1 MARKFLAIVFIIAI
15 ITITGCNKANTGKSR
30 LVTEETKISEAAYL
44 PSDIVD
50 AAEIDIVEKMAK
62 SRADYRQG
70 LNALINY
77 YNKAGNNMKMNWA
90 KTELQ
95 QFDEKAQYNYI
106 SEASMAGPQL
116 NAADEIPEANELYA
130 QALELDKKARN
141 LVIIK
146 DSDNLRLAL
155 RKYNQLIKNY
165 PTSDKIDDAAYKSA
179 RIYEH
184 FKDYEIALVYY
195 QRTYQWNPQTSYP
208 AKYRSAWLLDYH
220 LRRRDQALLLY
231 QEAAKNKNI
240 SATYRDYADTRAKEL
255 TKVIIPENN

>member
-1 MARKFLAIVFIIAI
+1 MARKFLAIVFISAI
-15 ITITGCNKANTGKSR
+15 IIITGCNKANTGKSR

-50 AAEIDIVEKMAK
+50 AAETDLVEKMAK
-62 SRADYRQG
+62 SRTEYRQG
-70 LNALINY
+70 LNALIDY

-116 NAADEIPEANELYA
+116 KAADEIQEANELYA
-130 QALELDKKARN
+130 QASELERKASSL
-141 LVIIK
+141 LVIK
-146 DSDNLRLAL
+146 DSDTLRLAL
-155 RKYNQLIKNY
+155 KKYNELIRNY
-165 PTSDKIDDAAYKSA
+165 PTSDKIDDAAYSSA

-184 FKDYEIALVYY
+184 FKDYEIALTYY

-208 AKYRSAWLLDYH
+208 AKYRAAWLLDYH
-220 LRRRDQALLLY
+220 LRCRDQALLLY
-231 QEAAKNKNI
+231 QEAAKDKNT
-240 SATYRDYADTRAKEL
+240 SAIYRDYADTRAKEL